1 MLDLELTALLPSY
14 DTTVEGPN
22 AGRGVDAPIEELV
35 LRARLLPLGCYVDQ
49 HTIDFLINFFTLAA
63 SVARPMGPED
73 VVEAPL
79 VFFSS
84 VQIRRV
90 KVKLDT
96 KTRAID
102 VREVQKG
109 NYAEL
114 INICPLKGVKLEL
127 QPIQLRGISGWGAIL
142 EGIRDSWISDVTQKQ
157 IHRILMGPSAI
168 RSMFNVGSGVADL
181 VLIPLR
187 QYRKDGRL
195 LRGLRKGAIRCLRN
209 ITIEALNA
217 SVGLT
222 RVVASTLNELV
233 TDAPVGR
240 RLLEP
245 DPQPR
250 VSTCVSGN
258 IAKMICASSALFVS

>member
-14 DTTVEGPN
+14 DATVGPTLHQQQAGSTSEGGTP
-22 AGRGVDAPIEELV
+22 VEELV
-35 LRARLLPLGCYVDQ
+35 LRARLLPLRGYVDQ
-49 HTIDFLINFFTLAA
+49 HTIEFLTSFFALAA
-63 SVARPMGPED
+63 AVAHPVGPEEA
-73 VVEAPL
+73 VEAPL
-79 VFFSS
+79 VFFQSI
-84 VQIRRV
+84 QIRRV

-96 KTRAID
+96 KTRALD

-127 QPIQLRGISGWGAIL
+127 QPVQLRGMSGWGAVL
-142 EGIRDSWISDVTQKQ
+142 EGIRHSWVSDVTQKQ

-168 RSMFNVGSGVADL
+168 RSVFNVGSGVADL

-217 SVGLT
+217 SVGIT
-222 RVVASTLNELV
+222 RAVATTLNELV
-233 TDAPVGR
+233 TEMPVGR

-250 VSTCVSGN
+250 VRRWVGG
-258 IAKMICASSALFVS
+258 